1 MDRYEF
7 SNRDMAKMAFQRRKT
22 IEQNLSENEINQTKL
37 IHRNDVNLQKALNCI
52 NVLAN
57 EYANGTSESEIPSGM
72 TPEKFHQLV
81 NIIQPWSNHVD
92 DKLANLKQGAS
103 NLRQEKYTLYRKK
116 EFENHRYG
124 I

>member
-7 SNRDMAKMAFQRRKT
+7 LNRDMAKMAFQRRKT

-57 EYANGTSESEIPSGM
+57 EYANGTSDSEIPAGM
-72 TPEKFHQLV
+72 TPEKFRQLV
-81 NIIQPWSNHVD
+81 NIIQPWSSHVD
-92 DKLANLKQGAS
+92 DKLARLKQGAS
-103 NLRQEKYTLYRKK
+103 DLRQEKYTLYRKK

>member
-22 IEQNLSENEINQTKL
+22 IEQNLSENEISQTKL

-72 TPEKFHQLV
+72 TPEKFRQLV